1 MSQGPVLMIT
11 QGGLSSKDGEKYG
24 VGILPAFFL
33 FFSISFVFVT
43 VLALCRLFR
52 FFYFFFRIF
61 LLPYGRGKGFHERK
75 RKRGVKTMHIER
87 RISALGGYKV
97 AGAPVAMCGDA
108 TSVQ

>member
-1 MSQGPVLMIT
+1 MSQGPVLTIT

-43 VLALCRLFR
+43 VLAPCRLFR
-52 FFYFFFRIF
+52 FFHFFEFFFAPFGTWKVFPRKKKKE
-61 LLPYGRGKGFHERK
+61 GRENDAQC
-75 RKRGVKTMHIER
+75 

-97 AGAPVAMCGDA
+97 AGAPVEKCGGA

>member
-52 FFYFFFRIF
+52 FFYFFSNFF
-61 LLPYGRGKGFHERK
+61 APLWTWKGFPRK
-75 RKRGVKTMHIER
+75 KKKEGREN
-87 RISALGGYKV
+87 
-97 AGAPVAMCGDA
+97 DA
-108 TSVQ
+108 H